1 MSLGIGRGRRS
12 VGSVV
17 GDKEEKVRKQKV
29 PRAKASWDGIHRQTI
44 LYSIIQ
50 IHTYITNP
58 PSGLVFIPFQMLPF

>member
-1 MSLGIGRGRRS
+1 M
-12 VGSVV
+12 V